1 MKLFSNLFVYFL
13 NKNVNSCL
21 TEGTFPNDFKKAVV
35 HSIHKN
41 ECKTINQLVFYLI
54 SLKYMKDCY
63 MKMFVL
69 VLINVL
75 YASVRFSHGLSSAT
89 LPPSNH

>member
-35 HSIHKN
+35 HATHKN
-41 ECKTINQLVFYLI
+41 ECKTINQLAFYLI